1 MPDSTPSAEAPAA
14 PVDLPGLAEAG
25 RMTWQEA
32 HARCNAWRDGY
43 ERRGWRGPVTATGK
57 GEAREVLQAR
67 QLFRPSPIEAVALAF
82 IERQA
87 NVPPDLLAIPPVTS
101 YDVKQ
106 RKAEREALLGE
117 MFADY
122 ARAHGIDV
130 TDPRAAVREVPRT
143 GLWGFMAGDWQH
155 AIDGRRS

>member
-1 MPDSTPSAEAPAA
+1 MPPE
-14 PVDLPGLAEAG
+14 
-25 RMTWQEA
+25 
-32 HARCNAWRDGY
+32 
-43 ERRGWRGPVTATGK
+43 
-57 GEAREVLQAR
+57 
-67 QLFRPSPIEAVALAF
+67 
-82 IERQA
+82 
-87 NVPPDLLAIPPVTS
+87 LLAIPPVTS

-117 MFADY
+117 RFADY